1 MPPRVRA
8 LVFVSVVIF
17 WTISNSNIKFHFKD
31 IEHDKHIKKIV
42 LINRHIRSINQEE
55 INNTTIR
62 ISFRVHDKNILPFRN
77 RFTGECSFG
86 PLEGEGGVRGR
97 EIPSALWRG
106 GLYDIDDNRS
116 DTHPLGVLDIGTTI
130 STNLNILHIGD
141 SVTQQIAGAMDEML
155 GAYELQSRKSIQ
167 LKNALKSP
175 YFSSS
180 AGYTVAPTYGGGVQ
194 FTWRVVKLLSKSLQD
209 ESRPGFH
216 GAWQTDMAKEFL
228 NLTYQWK
235 GGNVAVR
242 KMDACVFR
250 VPHGWMRIDEIT
262 RERIIEAAELA
273 HSLLRADTIIF
284 LTVPFS
290 NNVKTVEDLESV
302 KQINIMIHEIANTW
316 HLDHDTKMLILD
328 YATYCDHIIWTNA
341 RHIGYNVSAPL
352 EVSESVLHEEAPNFL
367 LDRLLQTK
375 WPPSIPMTC
384 AKLPTND
391 SGRVYCD
398 QNLLFRD
405 GIHICPETLAARIGT
420 GIACLLGCV
429 YNRLPN
435 DNYTQSIP
443 DELKMRN
450 MRSCE
455 LQCNRQFMSVV
466 PIQESWVNST
476 LASFADLGFSI

>member
-1 MPPRVRA
+1 MHPRIVRLA
-8 LVFVSVVIF
+8 LIFVSVVIF
-17 WTISNSNIKFHFKD
+17 WIISNDKNAFIVED
-31 IEHDKHIKKIV
+31 IEQDKQIKQKVI
-42 LINRHIRSINQEE
+42 INRHIRNINQEE
-55 INNTTIR
+55 INNTTSIR
-62 ISFRVHDKNILPFRN
+62 ISFQVHDPNILPFRN

-86 PLEGEGGVRGR
+86 PLDGEGGVRGR
-97 EIPSALWRG
+97 EIPSTLWRG
-106 GLYDIDDNRS
+106 GLYIDDNRNY
-116 DTHPLGVLDIGTTI
+116 THPLGVLDIGTTI

-155 GAYELQSRKSIQ
+155 GAYELQSRNSVQ
-167 LKNALKSP
+167 LKNALKSQ

-180 AGYTVAPTYGGGVQ
+180 AGYTVAPTYGGGAQ

-235 GGNVAVR
+235 GDTVAVK
-242 KMDACVFR
+242 KMDAVIFR
-250 VPHGWMRIDEIT
+250 VTHGWMNFDEIT

-273 HSLLRADTIIF
+273 QSLLGADTIIF

-290 NNVKTVEDLESV
+290 NNVKTIDDLASV

-316 HLDHDTKMLILD
+316 HLEHDTKMLILE

-341 RHIGYNVSAPL
+341 RHIGYNVSAPM
-352 EVSESVLHEEAPNFL
+352 EVSESVLAEESPSFL
-367 LDRLLQTK
+367 FDRLLQTK
-375 WPPSIPMTC
+375 DWPPSIPMTC
-384 AKLPTND
+384 AKLPSND
-391 SGRVYCD
+391 SSRAYCD

-405 GIHICPETLAARIGT
+405 GIHICPETLAARISI

-429 YNRLPN
+429 YNRLPT
-435 DNYTQSIP
+435 DNTDTQSIP
-443 DELKMRN
+443 DELEMRN
-450 MRSCE
+450 TRSCE

-466 PIQESWVNST
+466 PIQESWLHNST
-476 LASFADLGFSI
+476 LASFP